1 MSPGRIPRYLDASAR
16 AASPARELHVVTKTV
31 LDEHLENVD
40 DALSPTRAAR
50 LAANFGGQQLMGA
63 ETEKNVQRTRI
74 SKLNQRIAELERKI
88 IHIRESAPVG
98 AAETPPTMQSQKPCF
113 ADPSGGVAR
122 SGPIWEIADMLAR
135 GGTRDPHLAEVESAK
150 LPEETLNLPKP
161 EASLSKALENMDNDG
176 WEHTLE
182 SFTQVIRQLFSDTGA
197 NVYDCSQSGTSQK
210 VECERRFSCFCRDKF
225 VELIELQR
233 KRMEN
238 EGSVST
244 GDIDRV
250 NVVEMREML
259 KAELEQLDTAHVKEV
274 CFPMGSVFLRW
285 RLCLRCV
292 ASAVPAC
299 RPGRGAL
306 HRQISDRRRNH
317 LAH

>member
-16 AASPARELHVVTKTV
+16 AASPARELQEVTKAV

-40 DALSPTRAAR
+40 DAPPTRAAR
-50 LAANFGGQQLMGA
+50 MAANFGGQQLMGA

-122 SGPIWEIADMLAR
+122 SGPIWEIADVLVR
-135 GGTRDPHLAEVESAK
+135 GGTRDAHLAEVERAELSK
-150 LPEETLNLPKP
+150 EETDETLNLPKT

-182 SFTQVIRQLFSDTGA
+182 SCTQVIRQLFSDTGA
-197 NVYDCSQSGTSQK
+197 NVYDWSQSGTAQK
-210 VECERRFSCFCRDKF
+210 VECERRFTCFCRDNF

-233 KRMEN
+233 KMMED

-250 NVVEMREML
+250 NVVEMRQML
-259 KAELEQLDTAHVKEV
+259 KAELEQLDAAHVQEV
-274 CFPMGSVFLRW
+274 CSPMGYVFL
-285 RLCLRCV
+285 
-292 ASAVPAC
+292 
-299 RPGRGAL
+299 
-306 HRQISDRRRNH
+306 
-317 LAH
+317 